1 MALSI
6 KDERADRL
14 VRRYAKLHNTT
25 YTGAIIQ
32 TFSEALRRE
41 GVAEDEASEEKLKDF
56 LAFVH
61 DLQAR
66 VAALP
71 VLDPR
76 DPDDILYDDDG
87 LPK

>member
-41 GVAEDEASEEKLKDF
+41 GVAEDDASEEKAADF
-56 LAFVH
+56 LAYVR
-61 DLQAR
+61 DMQKR
-66 VAALP
+66 VAMLP
-71 VLDPR
+71 VLDPQSA
-76 DPDDILYDDDG
+76 DDLLYDEDG

>member
-41 GVAEDEASEEKLKDF
+41 GIAEDEASEEKLKDF

-61 DLQAR
+61 KLQAE
-66 VAALP
+66 VAAAP
-71 VLDPR
+71 ILDDR
-76 DPDDILYDDDG
+76 TPDEILYDEDG
-87 LPK
+87 LPH